1 MTIPGLAIYT
11 GTRSLA
17 VDPDVDPVLPQLV
30 SVQWSHALD
39 EADEAWPRREA
50 ITTAT
55 VVILMADAA
64 EAAYIGPDS
73 LVYLELLTEAG
84 GDPVDSFSGRA
95 SYPTIKPHDDGVM
108 VTITVTDYLL
118 DLTAFAVGGADMPA
132 ETAGVRINSLMGG
145 SLLVPLAPWSAPLAA
160 RPKNTT
166 TLLAMMQEIVHGVM
180 ADANIHPTLVTWAG
194 YELRPRLDGGYLH
207 PLNPWHLVQLDKEPN
222 PVPPPLKLREHPD
235 APGTIELWADPDD
248 PDTAAAVID
257 ASCTTFEAEWA
268 KRYNL
273 TVNTVH
279 VKLADG
285 SHVTATNN
293 ATLTQA
299 PIAYTRETQLTDPA
313 DAQELAEF
321 LLPAAKLTEPS
332 SWQADAFT
340 VLLDETPDGWYPLP
354 LRSPMALGGI
364 QRRHHPE
371 ELTYFTG
378 VVTSLELSVAAGT
391 ATVTVRLE
399 GQPVGE
405 SDPATM
411 LTVDDLPGN
420 VEDYDPTVTL
430 DALNWA
436 HTP

>member
-1 MTIPGLAIYT
+1 MTIPGVMIVT
-11 GTRSLA
+11 GERSL
-17 VDPDVDPVLPQLV
+17 DPGDDPVLPQLV
-30 SVQWSHALD
+30 SVTWTHALD
-39 EADEAWPRREA
+39 DADEAWPRRQA
-50 ITTAT
+50 ISTAT
-55 VVILMADAA
+55 VVLLMETAAD
-64 EAAYIGPDS
+64 AAYIGPDS
-73 LVYLELLTEAG
+73 RVWLELLTEAA

-95 SYPTIKPHDDGVM
+95 SYPTITPHDDGVL

-132 ETAGVRINSLMGG
+132 ETAADRINSLMGG
-145 SLLVPLAPWSAPLAA
+145 SLEVPLAPWSAQLAA

-194 YELRPRLDGGYLH
+194 YELRPHFDGGYLH
-207 PLNPWHLVQLDKEPN
+207 PTEPWQLVRLDKEPN

-235 APGTIELWADPDD
+235 APGTFELWADPDD
-248 PDTAAAVID
+248 PDTAAAVLD

-273 TVNTVH
+273 TVNTIH

-293 ATLTQA
+293 ADLAVA
-299 PIAYTRETQLTDPA
+299 PVAYTRETQLVDPD
-313 DAQELAEF
+313 DALELAAF
-321 LLPAAKLTEPS
+321 LLPAEKLAEPS
-332 SWQADAFT
+332 SWQAEAFT

-371 ELTYFTG
+371 ALTYFTG
-378 VVTSLELSVAAGT
+378 VVTQLELSVAAGS

-405 SDPATM
+405 SDPLAM
-411 LTVDDLPGN
+411 LTVADLPGN
-420 VEDYDPTVTL
+420 VDDYDDSVTL
-430 DALNWA
+430 DALNWTHA
-436 HTP
+436 P